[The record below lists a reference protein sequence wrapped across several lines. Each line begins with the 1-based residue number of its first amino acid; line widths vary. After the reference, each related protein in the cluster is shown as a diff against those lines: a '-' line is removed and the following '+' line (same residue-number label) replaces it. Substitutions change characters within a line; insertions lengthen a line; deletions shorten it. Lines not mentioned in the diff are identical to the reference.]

1 MTRPSNP
8 TSSSAVVGQ
17 RLTFRAEPGRVAEV
31 AKELTTPA
39 LFTAFAVYLIVGIV
53 TMEVPAG
60 TAFPGPAVFPGL
72 VAAALLLLA
81 ALLVVRS
88 VRQLRHGPD
97 SEPAAG
103 AVAATAGAVNPATT
117 GTAATPATT
126 GTAAAP
132 AITADTAVAVDAA
145 AAAPQRAVRV
155 DWRSLAWVVVSFAAF
170 ALLLNVLGWIVGAG
184 LLFLGVAKGLGAPG
198 WLRPLVVGLTVAA
211 LSYIAF
217 DMVLDLSLPSGIVG
231 WGF

>member
-1 MTRPSNP
+1 MSRPSNP

-17 RLTFRAEPGRVAEV
+17 RLTLRADPGRVAAV

-39 LFTAFAVYLIVGIV
+39 LFTAFAVYLVVGIV

-88 VRQLRHGPD
+88 VR
-97 SEPAAG
+97 AARG
-103 AVAATAGAVNPATT
+103 RRVGSDGTPPEARTDAARRADTHTATATDTDTT
-117 GTAATPATT
+117 GTS
-126 GTAAAP
+126 
-132 AITADTAVAVDAA
+132 VE
-145 AAAPQRAVRV
+145 QRSVRV
-155 DWRSLAWVVVSFAAF
+155 DWRSLAWVVLSFAGF
-170 ALLLNVLGWIVGAG
+170 ALLLGVLGWIVGAG

-198 WLRPLVVGLTVAA
+198 WLRPLVVGLTVSAI
-211 LSYIAF
+211 SYIAF
-217 DMVLDLSLPSGIVG
+217 DMLLDLSLPSGIVG
-231 WGF
+231 WEF

>member
-17 RLTFRAEPGRVAEV
+17 RLTLRADPGRVAAV

-39 LFTAFAVYLIVGIV
+39 LFTAFAVYLVVGIV

-60 TAFPGPAVFPGL
+60 TAFPGPMVFPGL

-88 VRQLRHGPD
+88 VRTARGRRVGA
-97 SEPAAG
+97 EPI
-103 AVAATAGAVNPATT
+103 VATD
-117 GTAATPATT
+117 
-126 GTAAAP
+126 
-132 AITADTAVAVDAA
+132 ADTASPAVEV
-145 AAAPQRAVRV
+145 RSVRV
-155 DWRSLAWVVVSFAAF
+155 DWRSLAWVVLSFAGF
-170 ALLLNVLGWIVGAG
+170 ALLLGVLGWIVGAG

-198 WLRPLVVGLTVAA
+198 WLRPLVVGLTVSAI
-211 LSYIAF
+211 SYIAF
-217 DMVLDLSLPSGIVG
+217 DMLLDLSLPSGIVG
-231 WGF
+231 WEF

>member
-1 MTRPSNP
+1 MSRPSNP

-17 RLTFRAEPGRVAEV
+17 RLTLRADPGRAAAV

-39 LFTAFAVYLIVGIV
+39 LFTAFAVYLVVGIV

-88 VRQLRHGPD
+88 VRAARGRRAGTDDAPL
-97 SEPAAG
+97 EPATDTTDG
-103 AVAATAGAVNPATT
+103 TST
-117 GTAATPATT
+117 GTA
-126 GTAAAP
+126 
-132 AITADTAVAVDAA
+132 
-145 AAAPQRAVRV
+145 RSVRV
-155 DWRSLAWVVVSFAAF
+155 DWRSLAWVVLSFAAF
-170 ALLLNVLGWIVGAG
+170 ALLLGVLGWIVGAG

-198 WLRPLVVGLTVAA
+198 WVRPLVVGLTVSAI
-211 LSYIAF
+211 SYIAF
-217 DMVLDLSLPSGIVG
+217 DMLLDLSLPSGIVG
-231 WGF
+231 WEF

>member
-1 MTRPSNP
+1 MSRPSNP

-17 RLTFRAEPGRVAEV
+17 RLTFQADPGRVAAV

-39 LFTAFAVYLIVGIV
+39 LFTAFAVYLVVGIV

-88 VRQLRHGPD
+88 VRAARGRHAGTDDAPL
-97 SEPAAG
+97 EPATDTTDG
-103 AVAATAGAVNPATT
+103 TSTETA
-117 GTAATPATT
+117 
-126 GTAAAP
+126 
-132 AITADTAVAVDAA
+132 
-145 AAAPQRAVRV
+145 RSVRV
-155 DWRSLAWVVVSFAAF
+155 DWRSLAWVVLSFAAF
-170 ALLLNVLGWIVGAG
+170 ALLLGVLGWIVGAG

-198 WLRPLVVGLTVAA
+198 WLRPLVVGLTVSAI
-211 LSYIAF
+211 SYIAF
-217 DMVLDLSLPSGIVG
+217 DMLLDLSLPSGIVG
-231 WGF
+231 WEF

>member
-17 RLTFRAEPGRVAEV
+17 RLTLRADPGRVAEV

-39 LFTAFAVYLIVGIV
+39 LFTTFAVYLIVGIV

-81 ALLVVRS
+81 GLLVVRS

-97 SEPAAG
+97 GTRAA
-103 AVAATAGAVNPATT
+103 AS
-117 GTAATPATT
+117 
-126 GTAAAP
+126 AAAP
-132 AITADTAVAVDAA
+132 AVAAPAPAAPAAAGPADTVVAEQAE
-145 AAAPQRAVRV
+145 PERSVRV

-170 ALLLNVLGWIVGAG
+170 ALLLDVLGWIVGAG

-231 WGF
+231 WRF

>member
-17 RLTFRAEPGRVAEV
+17 RLTLRADPGRVAAV

-39 LFTAFAVYLIVGIV
+39 LFTAVAVYLVVGIV

-88 VRQLRHGPD
+88 VRTARGRR
-97 SEPAAG
+97 AG
-103 AVAATAGAVNPATT
+103 AEPVVATERDPAD
-117 GTAATPATT
+117 PS
-126 GTAAAP
+126 
-132 AITADTAVAVDAA
+132 VEE
-145 AAAPQRAVRV
+145 RSVRV
-155 DWRSLAWVVVSFAAF
+155 DWRSLASVVLSFAGF
-170 ALLLNVLGWIVGAG
+170 ALLLGVLGWIVGAG

-198 WLRPLVVGLTVAA
+198 WLRPLVVGLTVSAI
-211 LSYIAF
+211 SYIAF
-217 DMVLDLSLPSGIVG
+217 DMLLDLSLPSGIVG
-231 WGF
+231 WEF

>member
-17 RLTFRAEPGRVAEV
+17 RLTLRADPGRVAAV

-39 LFTAFAVYLIVGIV
+39 LFTAFAVYLVVGIV

-88 VRQLRHGPD
+88 VRAARGRRVGA
-97 SEPAAG
+97 EPV
-103 AVAATAGAVNPATT
+103 VATETDTT
-117 GTAATPATT
+117 GPS
-126 GTAAAP
+126 
-132 AITADTAVAVDAA
+132 VEE
-145 AAAPQRAVRV
+145 RSVRV
-155 DWRSLAWVVVSFAAF
+155 DWRSLAWVVLSFAGF
-170 ALLLNVLGWIVGAG
+170 ALLLGVLGWIVGAG

-198 WLRPLVVGLTVAA
+198 WLRPLVVGLTVSAI
-211 LSYIAF
+211 SYIAF
-217 DMVLDLSLPSGIVG
+217 DMLLDLSLPSGIVG
-231 WGF
+231 WEF

>member
-17 RLTFRAEPGRVAEV
+17 RLTLRADPGRTAEV

-60 TAFPGPAVFPGL
+60 TAFPGPAVFPGI

-81 ALLVVRS
+81 GLLVVRS
-88 VRQLRHGPD
+88 VRQLRRGQDGP
-97 SEPAAG
+97 P
-103 AVAATAGAVNPATT
+103 VAASAAAPPPAS
-117 GTAATPATT
+117 AAAPDAAS
-126 GTAAAP
+126 AAAP
-132 AITADTAVAVDAA
+132 ARVVAVPTTAGQADTVVAEH
-145 AAAPQRAVRV
+145 AAPERSVRV

-170 ALLLNVLGWIVGAG
+170 ALLLHVLGWIVGAG

-198 WLRPLVVGLTVAA
+198 WLRPFVVGLTVAA

-231 WGF
+231 WRF

>member
-17 RLTFRAEPGRVAEV
+17 RLAFRADPGRVAEV

-39 LFTAFAVYLIVGIV
+39 LFTAFATYLIVGIV

-103 AVAATAGAVNPATT
+103 TTAPLTAG
-117 GTAATPATT
+117 
-126 GTAAAP
+126 AAAP
-132 AITADTAVAVDAA
+132 ATAGTATTDAATASTADTALAVDAA
-145 AAAPQRAVRV
+145 AAGPQRAVRV

-170 ALLLNVLGWIVGAG
+170 ALLLDVLGWIVGAG

-231 WGF
+231 WRF

>member
-17 RLTFRAEPGRVAEV
+17 RLTLRADPDPGRVAAV

-39 LFTAFAVYLIVGIV
+39 LFTAFAVYLVVGIV

-60 TAFPGPAVFPGL
+60 TAFPGPAVFPGT

-88 VRQLRHGPD
+88 VRTARGRRT
-97 SEPAAG
+97 
-103 AVAATAGAVNPATT
+103 ATAGALPEPGVDTADVVDDGSDVDPT
-117 GTAATPATT
+117 GDTATP
-126 GTAAAP
+126 
-132 AITADTAVAVDAA
+132 
-145 AAAPQRAVRV
+145 RSVRV
-155 DWRSLAWVVVSFAAF
+155 DWRSLAWVVLSFAAF
-170 ALLLNVLGWIVGAG
+170 ALLLGVLGWIVGAG

-198 WLRPLVVGLTVAA
+198 WLRPLVIGLTVSAI
-211 LSYIAF
+211 SYIAF
-217 DMVLDLSLPSGIVG
+217 DMLLDLSLPSGIVG
-231 WGF
+231 WEF